1 MDLTYK
7 NYETILSGLDTLET
21 LQSFDSGA
29 KSFILKRL
37 RELTQFP
44 YYKRFSKILN
54 SYPTMKEFIL
64 EATNLPSLLKVRFF
78 PKTGKIEFKEK
89 NDFTDILKL
98 DLSSIKDDV
107 IKNYDQ
113 INLNFVRKRGA
124 LFEYEIQVHA
134 SILDVFSEK
143 AGAIAVGIAATIAVT
158 NSAKIEKHFDYL
170 ENRLELQKKYSFVLK
185 SGANSDFISTA
196 ISAASEL
203 SSSEEELK
211 LKEKI
216 ILFTN
221 QYFD

>member
-1 MDLTYK
+1 MREKRERGGEAKIIWTTNKIFKKYSYSHKKYLNKT
-7 NYETILSGLDTLET
+7 NLS
-21 LQSFDSGA
+21 
-29 KSFILKRL
+29 
-37 RELTQFP
+37 P
-44 YYKRFSKILN
+44 RFSLA
-54 SYPTMKEFIL
+54 YRL
-64 EATNLPSLLKVRFF
+64 
-78 PKTGKIEFKEK
+78 G
-89 NDFTDILKL
+89 
-98 DLSSIKDDV
+98 
-107 IKNYDQ
+107 NYDQ

-221 QYFD
+221 QYFDYLSNYYYDYL